1 MKLTETLKALT
12 LLIQYG
18 GGKGW
23 FSSQD
28 SSQLFEAQAGMHVQ
42 FMYVQ
47 YINTGEALTRQTSND
62 LKKYPRQT

>member
-12 LLIQYG
+12 LLLQYG

-28 SSQLFEAQAGMHVQ
+28 SSQLFEAQAGMHCT
-42 FMYVQ
+42 